1 MRLTK
6 EVKET
11 KKEETKKD
19 LELILELFER
29 NSKTSGN
36 KYYTGETKEGTKF
49 VGFITELEEDD
60 KRPYLNIYVKPE
72 ENNKFEDAVIVLW
85 KQISQKGNEYL
96 SGHDNENKKVIAF
109 FDETPD
115 TTVPAIRV
123 YYK

>member
-1 MRLTK
+1 MKLTK
-6 EVKET
+6 EVKEI
-11 KKEETKKD
+11 KKEETKKE

-36 KYYTGETKEGTKF
+36 TYYTGETKEGTKL
-49 VGFITELEEDD
+49 VGFITESEDD
-60 KRPYLNIYVKPE
+60 KRPYLNIYVKPG
-72 ENNKFEDAVIVLW
+72 ENKKFEDAVIVLW
-85 KQISQKGNEYL
+85 LQTSQKGNEYL